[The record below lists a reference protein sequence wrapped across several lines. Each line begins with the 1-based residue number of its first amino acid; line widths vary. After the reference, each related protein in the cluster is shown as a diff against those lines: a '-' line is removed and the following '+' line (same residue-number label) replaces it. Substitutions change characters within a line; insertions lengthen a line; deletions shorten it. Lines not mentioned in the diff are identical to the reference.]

1 MGVLWCLKEDGQCLS
16 KAKGPECGGR
26 ANLRDLSCL
35 LRCSLLLKARL
46 QNWHLYFFSGA
57 EAEDLRLMVGEAEP
71 AAGRRVVDDEDEA
84 AGMANGGADGRNS
97 REEVVAGEVKMLNA
111 SGYVQ
116 TTEADQRVGIKS

>member
-1 MGVLWCLKEDGQCLS
+1 VC
-16 KAKGPECGGR
+16 
-26 ANLRDLSCL
+26 DLSCL

-71 AAGRRVVDDEDEA
+71 AAGRRVVDDEA
-84 AGMANGGADGRNS
+84 AGMAGGGAEGRRTRIS
-97 REEVVAGEVKMLNA
+97 KKRCSGEVKMLNA

-116 TTEADQRVGIKS
+116 TTEANRRRVGIKS

>member
-1 MGVLWCLKEDGQCLS
+1 
-16 KAKGPECGGR
+16 
-26 ANLRDLSCL
+26 
-35 LRCSLLLKARL
+35 
-46 QNWHLYFFSGA
+46 LYFFSGA

-84 AGMANGGADGRNS
+84 AGMVNGGADGRNS